1 MHVCMNLISMVLAW
15 CVKHVVPHST
25 PWWEMLVCCTLCATA
40 DFYVS
45 RSSLN
50 ITSSLCWRVFL
61 YNNACLQH
69 QDCGRTPTKRAIHDN
84 QDSCTVVSKV
94 FQQLN
99 PICDAKMMLLIRL
112 RDLHGQNFAK
122 VGLTILTHHHLKK
135 KLSEAYL
142 ACTNVSSGEG
152 IITAVQF
159 LELQISDHF
168 RKCLCR
174 VSRDSTTLVIR
185 SDWCWCKLFG
195 GTIYLPCINAVPTKY
210 ICYYV
215 SWIRRMIAST
225 N

>member
-1 MHVCMNLISMVLAW
+1 MYQEV
-15 CVKHVVPHST
+15 HST
-25 PWWEMLVCCTLCATA
+25 SLQVCADAFSFTIMHAFNTKIVDALQQKEQSMTIKIPARLFQRFSNSWIRFVRQDDAT
-40 DFYVS
+40 
-45 RSSLN
+45 
-50 ITSSLCWRVFL
+50 
-61 YNNACLQH
+61 H
-69 QDCGRTPTKRAIHDN
+69 PTER
-84 QDSCTVVSKV
+84 
-94 FQQLN
+94 
-99 PICDAKMMLLIRL
+99 
-112 RDLHGQNFAK
+112 LHGQNFAK

-215 SWIRRMIAST
+215 SWIRRMIPNT